1 MEILHNIFLLL
12 HFIGFAALFGGAFV
26 QLKGPKRVINPAM
39 WHGALT
45 MLVSGLLLVLS
56 LEMFLAQGAV
66 NHMKVGIKL
75 LVLVAIFVLVLLN
88 RKKESVTDGAFW
100 GIFALTLLNAGIA
113 VFW

>member
-1 MEILHNIFLLL
+1 MGILHNIFLLF
-12 HFIGFAALFGGAFV
+12 HFIGFAALFGGAFA
-26 QLKGPKRVINPAM
+26 QLKGAKRIINPAM

-45 MLVSGLLLVLS
+45 MLVSGLLLVTS
-56 LEMFLAQGAV
+56 LELFTDGPV

-75 LVLVAIFVLVLLN
+75 LVLIVIFVLVLMN
-88 RKKESVTDGAFW
+88 KKKNPVPDGAFW